1 MSDIHPFDDP
11 ERLRLL
17 LVDVHYGGDPYCFK
31 VFYLKFPLNIF

>member
-17 LVDVHYGGDPYCFK
+17 LVDVHYGATAHGSTTLTSP
-31 VFYLKFPLNIF
+31 N